1 MAEARTEEKYGQKI
15 KPLIYAM
22 EDRKLR
28 DKKSLCSDEHGRHRP
43 FRLDGE
49 GHGFRVLASIAFGRP
64 NAAC

>member
-1 MAEARTEEKYGQKI
+1 MLNIFCGFLKLLPQMAETRTEEKYGQKI

-49 GHGFRVLASIAFGRP
+49 EPF
-64 NAAC
+64 

>member
-28 DKKSLCSDEHGRHRP
+28 DKKSLSSDEHGRHRP

-49 GHGFRVLASIAFGRP
+49 EPF
-64 NAAC
+64 

>member
-15 KPLIYAM
+15 KPLIYAR

-49 GHGFRVLASIAFGRP
+49 EPF
-64 NAAC
+64 

>member
-1 MAEARTEEKYGQKI
+1 MLNIFCGFLKLLPQNGGSKKEEKYGQKI

-49 GHGFRVLASIAFGRP
+49 EPF
-64 NAAC
+64 